1 MFQYLIKGFCLLNAS
16 YLSGWYELDVC
27 RQTTERPEP
36 LRAEEPVSSKNGS
49 WWFYEP
55 HSQSTSRFSHP
66 LSNFFGS
73 PMESDIYPEENLTQL
88 IDFMRWIS
96 SLSCQIGIE
105 LREFSNLFID
115 FWINHVC
122 SLLKNL
128 RNWVLKLINANNEPL
143 QPTVEKL

>member
-1 MFQYLIKGFCLLNAS
+1 MFQYFCLLVAS
-16 YLSGWYELDVC
+16 YLKGWHELDVC

-36 LRAEEPVSSKNGS
+36 KRAEEAVSSKNGS

-55 HSQSTSRFSHP
+55 PSQSTSRFSHP
-66 LSNFFGS
+66 LSNFSGS
-73 PMESDIYPEENLTQL
+73 PMEGDIYPEENLTQL

-115 FWINHVC
+115 FRINGVC
-122 SLLKNL
+122 SLLNSL
-128 RNWVLKLINANNEPL
+128 ENWVLK
-143 QPTVEKL
+143 TRKC